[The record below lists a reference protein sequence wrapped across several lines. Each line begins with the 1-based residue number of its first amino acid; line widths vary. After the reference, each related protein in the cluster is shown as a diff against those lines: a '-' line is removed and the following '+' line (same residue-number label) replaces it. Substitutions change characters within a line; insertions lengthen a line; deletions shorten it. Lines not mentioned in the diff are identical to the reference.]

1 MSTVCLKFI
10 LLLFARI
17 FYKKEEN
24 AFYHAMRNDYVNMLW
39 NKCIGILLDKIQVEF
54 IINPILL

>member
-1 MSTVCLKFI
+1 MKKKKT
-10 LLLFARI
+10 LFL
-17 FYKKEEN
+17 
-24 AFYHAMRNDYVNMLW
+24 LW